1 MQGLGFVFN
10 YSGIINRGVSA
21 AAAAAGCFAI
31 AVRLHFTLSVL
42 RMKRL
47 TNLFLL
53 SFPFLLYFL

>member
-1 MQGLGFVFN
+1 MPGLRFVFN
-10 YSGIINRGVSA
+10 YSDIINRGAS
-21 AAAAAGCFAI
+21 AAAAGCFAI
-31 AVRLHFTLSVL
+31 AVRLHFTMSLL